1 MSKIPAGLKY
11 TKSHEWVNK
20 VSDNE
25 IVIGVTDHAQQL
37 LGDLVFVELP
47 EVDQEF
53 KKGGDLCVLESV
65 KAAADVYAP
74 VAGTVIEVNDVLI
87 DAPDLINQDPYEEA
101 WICKMTIDS
110 ASVLDSLMTAEDYK
124 AFVDLEKH

>member
-11 TKSHEWVNK
+11 TKSHEWINK

-74 VAGTVIEVNDVLI
+74 VSGTVIEVNDVLI

-110 ASVLDSLMTAEDYK
+110 ASVLDSLMTGEEYR
-124 AFVDLEKH
+124 AFVDSEK